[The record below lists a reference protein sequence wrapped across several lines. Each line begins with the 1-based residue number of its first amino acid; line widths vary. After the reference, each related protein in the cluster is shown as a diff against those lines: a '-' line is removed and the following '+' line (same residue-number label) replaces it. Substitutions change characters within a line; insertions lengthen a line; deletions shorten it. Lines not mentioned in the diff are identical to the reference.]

1 MKNLFNVAGHS
12 TRHVILTTTFIGLSA
27 IFASTAFANSSFT
40 VTGSL
45 SNPNE
50 MVLFDMAFPTG
61 SIAGSI
67 VATDV
72 GFDDGTG
79 IDPVLTLFA
88 ANGTTILSQDDD
100 SGTGLDAVISGDLPI
115 GSYILALTAFN
126 FFPDDISDASG
137 VINSYYTLFNSLNWS
152 VTFTGPENAIISQRA
167 TTVPVPAA
175 VWLFGTALAG
185 FVGFK
190 RKY

>member
-1 MKNLFNVAGHS
+1 MKNLFNATSYSMRNAVF
-12 TRHVILTTTFIGLSA
+12 LTSFVGLTSA
-27 IFASTAFANSSFT
+27 FASPAFANSSFT
-40 VTGSL
+40 ITGNL

-61 SIAGSI
+61 STAGSI
-67 VATDV
+67 YATDV
-72 GFDDGTG
+72 GYFAVTG
-79 IDPVLTLFA
+79 IDPLLTLFA
-88 ANGTTILSQDDD
+88 ANGTSILAQDDD
-100 SGTGLDAVISGDLPI
+100 SGDGLDAVISGDLPI
-115 GSYILALTAFN
+115 GSYILALTAYN
-126 FFPDDISDASG
+126 FFPSDINDASG
-137 VINSYYTLFNSLNWS
+137 ITNGGYTLFNSLNWS